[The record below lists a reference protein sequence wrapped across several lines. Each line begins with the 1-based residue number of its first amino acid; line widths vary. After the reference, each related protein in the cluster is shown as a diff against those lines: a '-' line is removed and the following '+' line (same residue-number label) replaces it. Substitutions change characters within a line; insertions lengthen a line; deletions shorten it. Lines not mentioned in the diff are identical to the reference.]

1 MAPMVYIRHASVLY
15 IANGLIE
22 SLTYFAG
29 LFAVLVYLA
38 AIRVDDP

>member
-1 MAPMVYIRHASVLY
+1 MPPMVYILY
-15 IANGLIE
+15 ACILHVAYGFVQPLANR
-22 SLTYFAG
+22 SG